1 MIIMTIIIRHIGIQ
15 IRSALVTAIYQK
27 SLVVDLTATA
37 ESIGQLNNLISVDAG
52 EIQSFCAYSHAIWS
66 EAMEVGI
73 GCTLLL
79 MVLGTATIGGI
90 IVMFLCIVL
99 GLYMSKL
106 CENYQET
113 LMKSK
118 DGRMGIISEVLNVSI
133 HGRLFC
139 RTSYHTLHYTSSYHT
154 IHSYHTSH
162 HHIIRHHIIISFVII
177 SYVTS

>member
-1 MIIMTIIIRHIGIQ
+1 MISSCFDWIFRLSIHPSIYLYSSFIHVLKIIMIITTLIIRHIGIQ
-15 IRSALVTAIYQK
+15 VRSALVTAIYQK

-66 EAMEVGI
+66 EAIEVGI

-90 IVMFLCIVL
+90 IVMFLCIL
-99 GLYMSKL
+99 MGLYMSKL
-106 CENYQET
+106 SENYQET

-118 DGRMGIISEVLNVSI
+118 DSRMGIISEVLNVSM
-133 HGRLFC
+133 HDRSFC
-139 RTSYHTLHYTSSYHT
+139 RTSY
-154 IHSYHTSH
+154 
-162 HHIIRHHIIISFVII
+162 
-177 SYVTS
+177 